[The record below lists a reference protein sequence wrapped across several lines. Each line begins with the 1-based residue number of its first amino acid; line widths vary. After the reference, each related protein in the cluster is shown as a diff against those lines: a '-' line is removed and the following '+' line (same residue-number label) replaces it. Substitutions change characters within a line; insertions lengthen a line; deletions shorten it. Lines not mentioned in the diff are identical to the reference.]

1 MGNPPPVVKMALEG
15 ICILL
20 GENASDWKSIRT
32 AIMKDSF
39 IPTIV
44 SYKTDDITWVCWGEG
59 GARYSTCGQSW
70 CSCQRS
76 LSTWMA
82 AWNSAIKELVVDLH
96 VKDFFDLF
104 LNVRFFICR
113 DLVCF
118 GVVVGGGGGHFVG
131 ILFIFLFLLGVDVWS
146 FYICVDH
153 FMHFFF
159 FFIFFYLHARWLY
172 NWCSNCVCVQNALK
186 NIIKFTSCILF
197 LFSAV
202 DYLVSF
208 LFWLT

>member
-70 CSCQRS
+70 CSCQCS

-96 VKDFFDLF
+96 VKDFFFFF

-118 GVVVGGGGGHFVG
+118 GVVVGGGGALCRHFVY
-131 ILFIFLFLLGVDVWS
+131 LFILTWCGCMKFLYLCWP
-146 FYICVDH
+146 FYA
-153 FMHFFF
+153 FFF
-159 FFIFFYLHARWLY
+159 FSFFICMPDGFTTGAVI
-172 NWCSNCVCVQNALK
+172 VCV
-186 NIIKFTSCILF
+186 FRMH
-197 LFSAV
+197 
-202 DYLVSF
+202 
-208 LFWLT
+208 